1 MNLRNKPK
9 QKIKQKQI
17 IIRTKI
23 IIKKIKIKRIKKRIE
38 IIIKRKRKEI
48 QIKNR

>member
-9 QKIKQKQI
+9 QKLKIKRKI

-23 IIKKIKIKRIKKRIE
+23 IIKKIMIKRIKKRIE
-38 IIIKRKRKEI
+38 IKK
-48 QIKNR
+48 